1 MLIAATFFIIFGILG
16 VQVKICKAI
25 TVTSTCNILH
35 CHFIK
40 DSVFMRGSLMTVC
53 IYSPSAYD
61 SNRSRH
67 TRYQLTSNIYRPV

>member
-40 DSVFMRGSLMTVC
+40 DSVFMGGSLMTSLFAF
-53 IYSPSAYD
+53 IPHQ
-61 SNRSRH
+61 H
-67 TRYQLTSNIYRPV
+67 TTRTEVVILDIS

>member
-40 DSVFMRGSLMTVC
+40 DSVFMGRIFDDVTVC

-67 TRYQLTSNIYRPV
+67 TSNIYRPV